1 MRATIMLFG
10 LALVLAALAASGL
23 VPTFAQEQEGGVRG
37 AFLTTRPK
45 PVEKSSPSNPSG
57 PAVRPSRRRP
67 KAIQAKPSSMEASA
81 TIAVKTDTGSSA
93 KTQAKPPNSTGA
105 SATIA
110 VKADS
115 APPPKTQAQRIGLG
129 VTLYTR
135 DANGLSVRVD
145 PTRVFR
151 GGDKV
156 RAVLETN
163 ANGYLYIF
171 NTTDGGKP
179 LMIYPNPEL
188 DEGGNYIQAHV
199 PIEIPSSV
207 GNEER
212 LRWLTFDKYAGA
224 ERLFFVFTREPLPL
238 VPLEDDL
245 INYCK
250 QNESKCP
257 LRPTDELWSQ
267 IQTEMNVPLQVA
279 KAERFGKAQ
288 TAVEHQASTR
298 GIGLSKDD
306 PEPAVVMMTVSANTA
321 ILVAMLELVHK

>member
-1 MRATIMLFG
+1 MRTRTMLYG
-10 LALVLAALAASGL
+10 LALALVASGL
-23 VPTFAQEQEGGVRG
+23 LPTFAQEQEGDVRG

-45 PVEKSSPSNPSG
+45 PVGSPSNPSG

-67 KAIQAKPSSMEASA
+67 KTTQAKPGSTGASA

-93 KTQAKPPNSTGA
+93 KTKAKPPGSTGA

-110 VKADS
+110 VKTDS
-115 APPPKTQAQRIGLG
+115 APPAKTQAQKIGLG
-129 VTLYTR
+129 LTLYTR

-145 PTRVFR
+145 PNRVFR
-151 GGDKV
+151 SGDKV

-163 ANGYLYIF
+163 ADGYLYIF

-179 LMIYPNPEL
+179 VMIYPNPEL
-188 DEGGNYIQAHV
+188 DEGGNYVQAHV
-199 PIEIPSSV
+199 PIEVPSSV

-250 QNESKCP
+250 QNEGKCP
-257 LRPTDELWSQ
+257 LRPTDDLWSQ
-267 IQTEMNVPLQVA
+267 IQREMSVPLQVA

-306 PEPAVVMMTVSANTA
+306 PEPSVVMMTVSANTA